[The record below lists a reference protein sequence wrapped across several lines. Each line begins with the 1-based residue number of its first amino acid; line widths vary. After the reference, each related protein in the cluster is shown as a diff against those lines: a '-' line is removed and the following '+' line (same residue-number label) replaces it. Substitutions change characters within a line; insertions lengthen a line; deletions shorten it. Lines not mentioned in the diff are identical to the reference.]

1 MSRQP
6 FREGCFF
13 DFVAAMLDSRALFAG
28 PLVQINST
36 IFRLLMTALCL
47 ALEWIIMAQFG

>member
-6 FREGCFF
+6 FCEGCFF

-28 PLVQINST
+28 PLFKLIQQ
-36 IFRLLMTALCL
+36 FFGCL
-47 ALEWIIMAQFG
+47 II